1 MSKNFT
7 FVSLYSKA
15 LSPVYSQVTELL
27 LFIDSKFCRVYE
39 CSGGVVVNGNTAMA
53 TFTSDDPGA
62 TFKCKLNGKRI
73 RRCKLLLS
81 KTFKTFM
88 VIIIFSGT
96 SPLELEE
103 LSPGSYTLDITP
115 TCARKAKGKKQT
127 ITFTIA

>member
-1 MSKNFT
+1 MKRQKTNVVTITATTAEGETVSKNFT

-62 TFKCKLNGKRI
+62 RFKCKLNGKRI
-73 RRCKLLLS
+73 RRCKLFYYPKPLTEFLKLS
-81 KTFKTFM
+81 W
-88 VIIIFSGT
+88 S
-96 SPLELEE
+96 L
-103 LSPGSYTLDITP
+103 
-115 TCARKAKGKKQT
+115 
-127 ITFTIA
+127 